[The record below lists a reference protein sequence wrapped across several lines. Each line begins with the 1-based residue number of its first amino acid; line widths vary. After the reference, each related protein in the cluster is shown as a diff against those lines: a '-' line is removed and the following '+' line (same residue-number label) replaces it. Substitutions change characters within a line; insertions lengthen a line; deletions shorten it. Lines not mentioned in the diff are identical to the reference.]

1 MGPAGADGIEGPTG
15 PTGPAGPAGSGGGGS
30 YDTQTFKLELYYKIV
45 PPTTSPS
52 YFIFDISH
60 NLPSFFS
67 VLITGNGDPLGCKLY
82 IQNSKITNV
91 NESNLLLPVSC
102 FKEWAINTGVTSNTV
117 NPFTQW
123 NFNKVWTKAP
133 MTGFTV
139 EKPFGS
145 TTTVSVLN
153 VTPTTNAS
161 DITLT
166 TTRNSTFISNTAFT
180 TGTSTTIAQGTL
192 TPTPGTFIGN
202 TITCPAAYT
211 SSGVAGGSVILTPG
225 TAEAGPDLYLN
236 LVNLY
241 MTFPSSICQ

>member
-1 MGPAGADGIEGPTG
+1 
-15 PTGPAGPAGSGGGGS
+15 
-30 YDTQTFKLELYYKIV
+30 
-45 PPTTSPS
+45 
-52 YFIFDISH
+52 
-60 NLPSFFS
+60 

-82 IQNSKITNV
+82 IQNSKITNA
-91 NESNLLLPVSC
+91 NDSNLLLPISC

-123 NFNKVWTKAP
+123 NFNKLWTKAP
-133 MTGFTV
+133 MTGFNV
-139 EKPFGS
+139 APPFGP

-153 VTPTTNAS
+153 VTPVTNS
-161 DITLT
+161 NNITLT
-166 TTRNSTFISNTAFT
+166 TTRNSTLSTNATFT
-180 TGTSTTIAQGTL
+180 TGTSTSIAQGTFNQ
-192 TPTPGTFIGN
+192 TPGTFIGN

-241 MTFPSSICQ
+241 ITFPSSIC